1 MSQPPVLYSFRRCP
15 FAIRARLAL
24 MVNNIQY
31 ELREILLSDKP
42 SEMLDVSPKGTVPVL
57 VLSDGQVIDQSIE
70 IMIWAYEQGGRVG
83 LISDVASSV
92 FIDSVE
98 SNFKYHLDRYKYDAR
113 YEPNE
118 KMMHREAAFLVLN
131 KILPELKELLAV
143 DDPLTFVDYAILPLV
158 RQFRL
163 ADATWFDNQDSLSW
177 YRLRLFKLLE
187 SNEFII
193 SMEKHPLFLGQKN
206 SHLIEGAIKN
216 GHN

>member
-206 SHLIEGAIKN
+206 SYLIEGAIKI

>member
-163 ADATWFDNQDSLSW
+163 ADATWFDNQDNLSW

>member
-1 MSQPPVLYSFRRCP
+1 MNQPPILYSFRRCP

-24 MVNNIQY
+24 IVNDIQY

-42 SEMLDVSPKGTVPVL
+42 NEMLDISPKGTVPVL
-57 VLSDGQVIDQSIE
+57 VLSDGQVVDQSIE
-70 IMIWAYEQGGRVG
+70 IMIWAYEQGSRSD
-83 LISDVASSV
+83 LIAGPTRRV
-92 FIDSVE
+92 FINTIE
-98 SNFKYHLDRYKYDAR
+98 GEFKHHLDRYKYDAR

-206 SHLIEGAIKN
+206 SYLIEGAIKI